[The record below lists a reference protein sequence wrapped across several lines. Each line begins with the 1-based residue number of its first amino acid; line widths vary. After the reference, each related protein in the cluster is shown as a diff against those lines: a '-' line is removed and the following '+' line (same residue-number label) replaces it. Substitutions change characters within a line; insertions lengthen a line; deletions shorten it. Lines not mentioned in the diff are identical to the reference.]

1 MTAEQ
6 FSFDETYFPTEI
18 EFWYSTKEE
27 LSGIKGNFD
36 AAEDVPELSPKL
48 SDALDMLIPA
58 LNQAKADI
66 SFNMGLAAQAAD
78 AFATT
83 LTQVAVNYG
92 MTEDEAQAIANRVG
106 RE

>member
-1 MTAEQ
+1 MTTGD
-6 FSFDETYFPTEI
+6 FTFDENYIPTEI
-18 EFWYSTKEE
+18 EFWYTVKED
-27 LSGIKGNFD
+27 LGNIKADFD

-58 LNQAKADI
+58 LNQAKTDI
-66 SFNMGLAAQAAD
+66 SHNMGLGAQTAD

-92 MTEDEAQAIANRVG
+92 MTEDEAQEIANRVG
-106 RE
+106 QG